1 MRASLLRKFLAIEL
15 LALMV
20 SVAATAADE
29 PLQIYSIDTEGGQAT
44 LIVSPTG
51 QSLLIDTGW
60 PGFDYRDADR
70 IVAAAKLAGV
80 SEINY
85 VVITHFHRD
94 HVGGVAQ
101 LVDRIKVGMFV
112 DHGPNMEDSDVTRED
127 FAAYQKV
134 IAKIPHRT
142 VKPGDTIPV
151 SGLDVEVLTANGE
164 HIASPMKG
172 AGQDNPFCASEPASP
187 TDTSENA
194 RSLGVLVSFGKF
206 RFIDLGDL
214 TKQKEFALVC
224 PRNLVGTVD
233 LYLTTHHGFDQSNS
247 KAIVDALHPRVAIMN
262 NGAKKGGSPE
272 AWQTVHD
279 SPGLEDLWQ
288 SHYSIEGGPSHN
300 EPEKFIANP
309 EGMTDGNYFKVIAQ
323 KDGAFTVLNSRT
335 GETKT
340 YAKKQ

>member
-1 MRASLLRKFLAIEL
+1 MRLSFLERCLSVCL
-15 LALMV
+15 LALI
-20 SVAATAADE
+20 SCTTARSAGKS
-29 PLQIYSIDTEGGQAT
+29 LQIYSIDTEGGQAT

-70 IVAAAKLAGV
+70 IVAALKLAGV
-80 SEINY
+80 TEINY
-85 VVITHFHRD
+85 VIITHFHRD
-94 HVGGVAQ
+94 HVGGVTQ
-101 LVDRIKVGMFV
+101 LVDRIKVGMFI

-127 FAAYQKV
+127 YATYQKV

-151 SGLDVEVLTANGE
+151 SGIDVEVLTANGE
-164 HIASPMKG
+164 HIASPIKG
-172 AGQDNPFCASEPASP
+172 AGQDNPSCASEPAWP
-187 TDTSENA
+187 VDPSENA
-194 RSLGVLVSFGKF
+194 RSLGVLVTFGKF

-233 LYLTTHHGFDQSNS
+233 VYLTTHHGFDQSNS
-247 KAIVDALHPRVAIMN
+247 KAIVAALHPRVAIMN

-288 SHYSIEGGPSHN
+288 SHYSIEGGAYHN

-309 EGMTDGNYFKVIAQ
+309 EGMTDGNYFKVTAG
-323 KDGAFTVLNSRT
+323 KDGGFAVLNSRT

>member
-1 MRASLLRKFLAIEL
+1 MRVSFLRKLLAVEL
-15 LALMV
+15 LALMI
-20 SVAATAADE
+20 SLAATAADK

-80 SEINY
+80 SEMNY
-85 VVITHFHRD
+85 VIITHFHRD

-101 LVDRIKVGMFV
+101 LVDRIKVGMFI

-127 FAAYQKV
+127 YAAYQKV

-142 VKPGDTIPV
+142 VTPGDTIPV
-151 SGLDVEVLTANGE
+151 SGLEVEVLTANGE
-164 HIASPMKG
+164 HIAAPLKG
-172 AGQDNPFCASEPASP
+172 AGQDNPFCASEPVWPADP
-187 TDTSENA
+187 SENS

-233 LYLTTHHGFDQSNS
+233 LYLATHHGFDQSNS

-309 EGMTDGNYFKVIAQ
+309 EGMSDGNYFKVIAQ
-323 KDGAFTVLNSRT
+323 KDGAFAVLNSRT
-335 GETKT
+335 GETKM